1 MKFESVWA
9 FYFLLIIPV
18 IIFLILFENRKKKVT
33 LELFADTNLLSSLTE
48 TVKKEILFFKGLFF
62 VIAIIFLILACAG
75 PKWGSHYQDVQR
87 KGVDIIFLLDV
98 SSSMQAQ
105 DVKPD
110 RLERAKREITDFLKI
125 TEGDRIGLVLFAG
138 DAFVQSPLTLDY
150 DAVSMFLGSVNV
162 DSLPVPGT
170 DIGNGIKTALNAFD
184 FKSLTD
190 KVIVIITDGEDN
202 EGRGLQQAEK
212 AIKKGVKIFVY
223 GIGDP
228 SGAPI
233 PDETGGFK
241 KDKDGNLILSK
252 LNEKD
257 LRRIAEAADGRYVR
271 SVTGDLDLDR
281 LYFEGIK
288 EKTEAKELESGK
300 IKVFEERFYIFTG
313 LAIFFLLIEGLIGLR
328 ARSKIS
334 GSGLLGII
342 AAIILCSPNHGLAT
356 ENPEE
361 LYKQGNYQEAEKAFI
376 KKDMDHPEDVR
387 NRYNRGCA
395 SFQNSNYEGAS
406 AAFRS
411 ALKRT
416 KQNKRNKQIRFQ
428 SAYNLG
434 NSLFKQGKLQAS
446 ADAFKQAI
454 KLNPGDEDARYNYGL
469 ALKMIEEHKKQE
481 EKQKEKQENDQEQ
494 NKKDDKKKKDS
505 KDQNK
510 DQNNKEQHNDDN
522 VNKPEDQNKKDQ
534 DNKSNEKKDKKNQN
548 QDKKQDDQEQNKKES
563 EQKKMPDQPNKG
575 GDESQGAGTSEEYK
589 AGDMSRNKAEAFLD
603 NIDENPSEINRFR
616 FRGKKHLPSSG
627 KDW

>member
-1 MKFESVWA
+1 MKFESAWA
-9 FYFLLIIPV
+9 FYFLFIIPV
-18 IIFLILFENRKKKVT
+18 IIFLIVFENRKKK
-33 LELFADTNLLSSLTE
+33 LALGLFADAKLLPDLIWPDLAGK
-48 TVKKEILFFKGLFF
+48 VKKGMLFFKGLFF
-62 VIAIIFLILACAG
+62 VFAVIFIILACAG
-75 PKWGSHYQDVQR
+75 PRWGFHYQEVQR

-125 TEGDRIGLVLFAG
+125 AGGDRVGLVLFAG

-150 DAVSMFLGSVNV
+150 DAISMFLASVTM
-162 DSLPVPGT
+162 DTLPVPGT
-170 DIGNGIKTALNAFD
+170 DMGNGIKTALNAFD
-184 FKSLTD
+184 FKSATD
-190 KVIVIITDGEDN
+190 KVIIIITDGEDN

-212 AIKKGVKIFVY
+212 AMKKAVKIFVY

-257 LRRIAEAADGRYVR
+257 LRKISEATDGRYVR

-288 EKTEAKELESGK
+288 KKTEAKKLESGK

-313 LAIFFLLIEGLIGLR
+313 LAIVFLIIEGVIGLKIRR
-328 ARSKIS
+328 A
-334 GSGLLGII
+334 GFFII
-342 AAIILCSPNHGLAT
+342 AAALILCSGNYGIAN
-356 ENPEE
+356 ENPEK
-361 LYKQGNYQEAEKAFI
+361 LYQQGHYQEAEKAFI

-395 SFQNSNYEGAS
+395 SFQNSNYEGAT

-416 KQNKRNKQIRFQ
+416 DDKKISFRA
-428 SAYNLG
+428 AYNLG
-434 NSLFKQGKLQAS
+434 NSLFKQGDMQA
-446 ADAFKQAI
+446 AAEAFKQAI
-454 KLNPGDEDARYNYGL
+454 KLNPGDEDSRYNYEL
-469 ALKMIEEHKKQE
+469 ALKMVEERRKQE
-481 EKQKEKQENDQEQ
+481 EKKQQEKQDKDQDQ
-494 NKKDDKKKKDS
+494 KNRDDKKKENS

-510 DQNNKEQHNDDN
+510 EQDNKKRGNND
-522 VNKPEDQNKKDQ
+522 VNKTEDQNKKNQ
-534 DNKSNEKKDKKNQN
+534 DEKSNEKKEEENQN
-548 QDKKQDDQEQNKKES
+548 QDNGQDDQDRNEEEPEQGKK
-563 EQKKMPDQPNKG
+563 PDQPGNG
-575 GDESQGAGTSEEYK
+575 ANESKGAGSSEEYQ
-589 AGDMSRNKAEAFLD
+589 AGDMSRNEAEAFLN

-616 FRGKKHLPSSG
+616 FRGKDRLPSSG